1 MEDRDSGAISLDGLF
16 AAMAFLWVLVG
27 AAACLA
33 SGVTIGAG
41 LEALPRYMTSESI
54 LAALGLA
61 VGATAFKPHG
71 ARAKQ
76 LASAVAITVFATALA
91 ALAIGAPSSLRHV
104 SRNLIALAW
113 GFLGAALVGGGE
125 RSRRLIFSLALA
137 LFELGSL
144 ATLACV
150 GTGALDAAAL
160 VAAHVF
166 LLAASAAF
174 LLLWQK
180 RRKTNETAPCGIA
193 QATDVSKLTD
203 REREVVNCISEGRT
217 QAEIAKKLGISPSTV
232 STYRARALKKLGA
245 GTIEI
250 NPLSHSATHRLP
262 YPSPAQLAFPVTLL
276 AGVSILLSGI
286 TFLTNKGQSIRILA
300 CTIAAAIPFMA
311 RITGQRPGPESCH
324 GEHEQLGAALSLAT
338 AFLTRE
344 LLIWRDSLLFALGLF
359 AGCLVIISS
368 SKMRRG
374 RICASSDLW
383 KGSLFGDAV
392 FSTTLLLRQFPGND
406 VTAIRI
412 GPMGITSAGATLVSS
427 MTLLAFLFW
436 LLSAQFL
443 PASELSQIANT
454 DLDTRRCNFLLAK
467 GLNQT
472 QAHVA
477 LDIAKGLSSSQIAA
491 KEHLSSGSINSARL
505 VAYRKL
511 GINSRRDLV
520 AVLERE
526 VS

>member
-1 MEDRDSGAISLDGLF
+1 
-16 AAMAFLWVLVG
+16 
-27 AAACLA
+27 
-33 SGVTIGAG
+33 
-41 LEALPRYMTSESI
+41 
-54 LAALGLA
+54 
-61 VGATAFKPHG
+61 
-71 ARAKQ
+71 
-76 LASAVAITVFATALA
+76 
-91 ALAIGAPSSLRHV
+91 
-104 SRNLIALAW
+104 
-113 GFLGAALVGGGE
+113 
-125 RSRRLIFSLALA
+125 
-137 LFELGSL
+137 
-144 ATLACV
+144 
-150 GTGALDAAAL
+150 
-160 VAAHVF
+160 
-166 LLAASAAF
+166 
-174 LLLWQK
+174 
-180 RRKTNETAPCGIA
+180 
-193 QATDVSKLTD
+193 
-203 REREVVNCISEGRT
+203 
-217 QAEIAKKLGISPSTV
+217 
-232 STYRARALKKLGA
+232 
-245 GTIEI
+245 
-250 NPLSHSATHRLP
+250 
-262 YPSPAQLAFPVTLL
+262 
-276 AGVSILLSGI
+276 
-286 TFLTNKGQSIRILA
+286 
-300 CTIAAAIPFMA
+300 
-311 RITGQRPGPESCH
+311 
-324 GEHEQLGAALSLAT
+324 
-338 AFLTRE
+338 
-344 LLIWRDSLLFALGLF
+344 
-359 AGCLVIISS
+359 
-368 SKMRRG
+368 MRRG